1 MTVIKVDHGQMTA
14 TAALLNTAA
23 ESLKKSTMQMRE
35 SIAPLTKNWFLSGS
49 PTGIVVNESQQ
60 KVDDA
65 TITISS
71 QLAGTSET
79 VRLHSSQLQKKDN
92 SIAGR

>member
-1 MTVIKVDHGQMTA
+1 MTVIKVDHGQMAA

-23 ESLKKSTMQMRE
+23 ENLKKSTMQMRE

-49 PTGIVVNESQQ
+49 PTGIVVNESQAN
-60 KVDDA
+60 VDDA

-79 VRLHSSQLQKKDN
+79 VRQHSSQLQKKDN